1 MNGVSTHTGPEQFIT
16 RVTAV
21 QKDGTYRLL
30 TLVEELAASEA
41 AERQR
46 ATNLADALDLARAEL
61 ALVRSQCQAAMEAAR
76 GAAASEANARQELSR
91 LRDQFQQIVDTQ
103 TLQLLEL
110 TRELTVNTPPARPD
124 ARPDASS
131 PDELCFAA
139 IETALAASPIRPR
152 QPARRSA

>member
-1 MNGVSTHTGPEQFIT
+1 MNGVSTHTCSEQFIT
-16 RVTAV
+16 TVAAV

-30 TLVEELAASEA
+30 RLIEELAASEA

-46 ATNLADALDLARAEL
+46 AANLADALDLARAEL

-76 GAAASEANARQELSR
+76 VAAASEASARQELPR

-110 TRELTVNTPPARPD
+110 TRELTVNTPARPD
-124 ARPDASS
+124 ARPDVST

-139 IETALAASPIRPR
+139 IETALAASPL
-152 QPARRSA
+152 